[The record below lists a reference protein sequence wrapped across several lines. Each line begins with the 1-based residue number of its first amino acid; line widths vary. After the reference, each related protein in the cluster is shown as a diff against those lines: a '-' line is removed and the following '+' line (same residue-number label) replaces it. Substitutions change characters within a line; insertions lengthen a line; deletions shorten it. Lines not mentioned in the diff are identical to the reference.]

1 MKKIIYLSVLF
12 LAFNVF
18 AFEDEVY
25 TNALQQTQNLLRNSE
40 TRKGAINNEPAKS
53 ADKAAEI
60 TALGDPAAKSEV
72 YNIAADLMPWLVEQS
87 QGDPAKMLQLI
98 QEAQKNPQAFLQK
111 MPSAERQKIKNLSGF
126 IERKK
131 ENRQPANVSP

>member
-1 MKKIIYLSVLF
+1 MKKMTLLSVLF
-12 LAFNVF
+12 FAVNVF
-18 AFEDEVY
+18 ASEDQVY
-25 TNALQQTQNLLRNSE
+25 SQALKQTQDLMRSSE
-40 TRKGAINNEPAKS
+40 ARKGAITTDSAIA

-87 QGDPAKMLQLI
+87 QGDITKMMQLI
-98 QEAQKNPQAFLQK
+98 QEAQKNPQAFLQR

-131 ENRQPANVSP
+131 DSRQPASVSP